1 MSKKSRLRGCF
12 DKKNGKRAQKCFK
25 SASRDLY
32 HPHWSLQ
39 SQFSWWKS
47 LLLACQ
53 ILGLLINTLA
63 ANENHPV
70 LNRDNLKIPIQMQL
84 SRKQTLFSP
93 FSAALLKSSWNFER
107 FEKKN
112 DPHSFFISETTYS
125 ENVIR

>member
-12 DKKNGKRAQKCFK
+12 DKKNGKRAQKRFK

-84 SRKQTLFSP
+84 SRKQTLFFP